1 MVNHH
6 INRLIDFALYHKLI
20 TPEDSVWAANSLIG
34 ILGIHS
40 FEREETDEKFS
51 ASPDS
56 ILAEILN
63 WSAAQGKIENTET
76 ERDLLDT

>member
-1 MVNHH
+1 MINHE
-6 INRLIDFALYHKLI
+6 INRLINFALYHKLI

-40 FEREETDEKFS
+40 FEKEGIDETFT

-56 ILAEILN
+56 ILATRTLRLN
-63 WSAAQGKIENTET
+63 AIFLTPN
-76 ERDLLDT
+76 